1 MNLELNTDRFW
12 ATLGVIALC
21 SLVIG
26 AALLFFPELIDSV
39 FGQMQN
45 YINGITVPN

>member
-26 AALLFFPELIDSV
+26 AALVFFPELMANILDK
-39 FGQMQN
+39 MQA
-45 YINGITVPN
+45 YINDINVPN

>member
-26 AALLFFPELIDSV
+26 AALLFFPELMNNV
-39 FGQMQN
+39 FGQMEA
-45 YINGITVPN
+45 YINGINVPN

>member
-26 AALLFFPELIDSV
+26 AALVFFPELMSNIFDK
-39 FGQMQN
+39 MQT
-45 YINGITVPN
+45 YINGINVPN